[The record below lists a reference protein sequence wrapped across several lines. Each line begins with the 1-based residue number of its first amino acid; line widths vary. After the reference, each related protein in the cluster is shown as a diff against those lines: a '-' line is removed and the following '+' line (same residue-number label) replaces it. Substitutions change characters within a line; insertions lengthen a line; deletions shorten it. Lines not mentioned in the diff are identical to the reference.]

1 MKKQRILSVFLL
13 LIVVCGIVLWK
24 DNKREVK
31 IEAAEQEYVPEDDYC
46 SMEDLG
52 EMDYYLFCNT
62 QLHKDVTGYEGK
74 PTIINHDTQTIEEA
88 KELYQNFKAK
98 LPLEDEEEENGGNA
112 DGGEERT
119 EVWHISQD
127 CKWVS
132 THKWNEFQTA
142 ETTTVYF
149 EKEKVKERTAGIME
163 DPVLAIFLK
172 EGETYKEADEAYCS
186 RLSELRKESRK
197 NDEYDPV
204 MRENEEGDLLAGV
217 TDNHSRL
224 TVRRIEDGTEQWS
237 FDLKGIRGEARKIR
251 EARGYEE
258 DSLWVE
264 IEQFEGNEQEGWLVV
279 QAGSSSFFQI
289 AYPSGEVTY
298 LGEYLYSPCFS
309 PDGKYL
315 AYSSVDYDNGVGM
328 EPEEEKQTPPPGIY
342 VREVET
348 GKTAYI
354 YWNPSI
360 ETGEDFL
367 EYRFFTWMK
376 KESFEEYMADTQEE

>member
-1 MKKQRILSVFLL
+1 MKRQNILAVALL
-13 LIVVCGIVLWK
+13 PFVIGGAILWE
-24 DNKREVK
+24 DNKMEAK
-31 IEAAEQEYVPEDDYC
+31 IEAAEEDCVSADNYC
-46 SMEDLG
+46 SMKDLG

-74 PTIINHDTQTIEEA
+74 PSIISNKTQTIEEA
-88 KELYQNFKAK
+88 KELYQKFRGQ
-98 LPLEDEEEENGGNA
+98 LPLEEEEDKGK
-112 DGGEERT
+112 DGGRERT
-119 EVWHISQD
+119 EVWNISPD
-127 CKWVS
+127 CKWVT

-149 EKEKVKERTAGIME
+149 EKEKVKEKTAGIME
-163 DPVLAIFLK
+163 EPVLTVFLK
-172 EGETYKEADEAYCS
+172 EGDTYKEADEAYCR

-237 FDLKGIRGEARKIR
+237 YDLGKMRGEARKIR

-258 DSLWVE
+258 DYLWVE
-264 IEQFEGNEQEGWLVV
+264 IEQFEGNEQEGWLAV

-309 PDGKYL
+309 PDGKYM
-315 AYSSVDYDNGVGM
+315 AYSSVDYDNGVDM
-328 EPEEEKQTPPPGIY
+328 EPAEYEQTPPPGIY

-354 YWNPSI
+354 YWNPSV

-367 EYRFFTWMK
+367 EYRFFIWLE
-376 KESFEEYMADTQEE
+376 KESFEEYMADTGKNK

>member
-1 MKKQRILSVFLL
+1 MIRQSILAVLL
-13 LIVVCGIVLWK
+13 MSYTVCGVISGE
-24 DNKREVK
+24 DRMEEK
-31 IEAAEQEYVPEDDYC
+31 IEETKRYYAAAEEYC

-52 EMDYYLFCNT
+52 AMDYYLFCNT

-74 PTIINHDTQTIEEA
+74 PSVISNKTQTIEEA
-88 KELYQNFKAK
+88 KELYQKFRGQ
-98 LPLEDEEEENGGNA
+98 LPLKEEEDKGE
-112 DGGEERT
+112 DGERERT
-119 EVWHISQD
+119 EVWNISPD
-127 CKWVS
+127 CKWVT
-132 THKWNEFQTA
+132 THKWNELQTA

-149 EKEKVKERTAGIME
+149 EKEKVKEKTAGIME
-163 DPVLAIFLK
+163 DPVLTIFLK
-172 EGETYKEADEAYCS
+172 EGDAYKEADEAYCR
-186 RLSELRKESRK
+186 RLLELRKESRR

-204 MRENEEGDLLAGV
+204 MKENEEVDLIAGV

-224 TVRRIEDGTEQWS
+224 TVRKIEDGTEKWS
-237 FDLKGIRGEARKIR
+237 YDLGGIWEETRKIR

-258 DSLWVE
+258 DYLWVE
-264 IEQFEGNEQEGWLVV
+264 IEQFRGNEQEGWLVV

-298 LGEYLYSPCFS
+298 LGEYLYSPRFS

-315 AYSSVDYDNGVGM
+315 AYSSVDYDNGVDM

-367 EYRFFTWMK
+367 EYRTFTWIE
-376 KESFEEYMADTQEE
+376 KEGFEEYMGDTGTNK

>member
-1 MKKQRILSVFLL
+1 
-13 LIVVCGIVLWK
+13 
-24 DNKREVK
+24 
-31 IEAAEQEYVPEDDYC
+31 
-46 SMEDLG
+46 
-52 EMDYYLFCNT
+52 
-62 QLHKDVTGYEGK
+62 
-74 PTIINHDTQTIEEA
+74 
-88 KELYQNFKAK
+88 
-98 LPLEDEEEENGGNA
+98 
-112 DGGEERT
+112 
-119 EVWHISQD
+119 
-127 CKWVS
+127 
-132 THKWNEFQTA
+132 
-142 ETTTVYF
+142 
-149 EKEKVKERTAGIME
+149 
-163 DPVLAIFLK
+163 
-172 EGETYKEADEAYCS
+172 
-186 RLSELRKESRK
+186 
-197 NDEYDPV
+197 

-289 AYPSGEVTY
+289 AYPSDEVTY

-367 EYRFFTWMK
+367 EYRFFTWLK